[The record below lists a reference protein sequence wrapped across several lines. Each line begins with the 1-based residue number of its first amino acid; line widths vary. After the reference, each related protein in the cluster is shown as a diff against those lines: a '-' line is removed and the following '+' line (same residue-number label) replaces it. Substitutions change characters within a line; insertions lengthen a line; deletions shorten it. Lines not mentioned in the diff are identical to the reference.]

1 MELTVYIALPLS
13 ADLAAFSQHLRQ
25 QQIIHR
31 IVEHNDEL
39 QLWAQNAATL
49 TQISQLYKEFVDAGE
64 VVQAVQSD
72 GNPANYLAAGLGYLL
87 LFPVTIGSI
96 LLSIIVA
103 LFSWYIS
110 DSLLHLFLF
119 QDVTFVNG
127 RIVFLEASLPWVGG
141 QYWRFITPAF
151 LHFGWLHLVFNSL
164 WMWEFGRS
172 IEQHQGHLRIL
183 LLLLVVGIVSN
194 VAQFLWAGSA
204 LFGGLSGVIYGFAGY
219 CWLWSKL
226 VPAQRFSM
234 PDSLFYALVAIM
246 LIMMTGV
253 FGTLGLGEI
262 ANTAHFIGLVS
273 GLVCALFFALLRPRQ
288 SQE

>member
-1 MELTVYIALPLS
+1 MDLTVYIPLPLS
-13 ADLAAFSQHLRQ
+13 ANLAAFSQHLRQ
-25 QQIIHR
+25 QKIPHR

-39 QLWAQNAATL
+39 QLWAKNEAAL
-49 TQISQLYKEFVDAGE
+49 KQIGHFYKEFVDADQ
-64 VVQAVQSD
+64 VVQVVQSD
-72 GNPANYLAAGLGYLL
+72 GNLDNYLAAGLGYLL
-87 LFPVTIGSI
+87 LFPVTIGAI
-96 LLSIIVA
+96 LLSVVVA
-103 LFSWYIS
+103 LFSWYVS

-127 RIVFLEASLPWVGG
+127 QIVFLEASLPWVGG

-164 WMWEFGRS
+164 WMWEFGRR
-172 IEQHQGHLRIL
+172 IEQRQGHLRVL
-183 LLLLVVGIVSN
+183 LLLFVVGIVSN
-194 VAQFLWAGSA
+194 VAQFVWAGSA

-219 CWLWSKL
+219 WWLWSKL
-226 VPAQRFSM
+226 VPAQRFNM

-246 LIMMTGV
+246 LIMMTGI

-273 GLVCALFFALLRPRQ
+273 GLVCALVFALLSPRQ